1 MHRIQIGGALMIVTG
16 VIVLILL
23 ASFIFTVIVFLLE
36 LLAVIIGIVLVLG
49 GIAAI
54 AVGPKWWKRRRW
66 DWETQTQST

>member
-1 MHRIQIGGALMIVTG
+1 VHRIQLGGVLMVIAG
-16 VIVLILL
+16 VIVLTLL
-23 ASFIFTVIVFLLE
+23 ASFIFMVIVLLLE
-36 LLAVIIGIVLVLG
+36 LLAVMIGIVLVLG